1 MTLSGRKSN
10 GNSPRWSCAPM
21 RIVGRSLAPCLGIS
35 GAVNAAGLLAERADK
50 EAFTGD
56 VMAWV
61 TSRISSAQLVVA
73 DLSRA
78 KPNVYLEVGY
88 AWAVGIP
95 TVLVI
100 AKAEKPQ
107 FNLQG
112 HTHIKYTS
120 IKDLE
125 QKLTAK
131 LRALV
136 RGGTVP
142 PEGG

>member
-1 MTLSGRKSN
+1 
-10 GNSPRWSCAPM
+10 M